1 MAAYSLKQAPQEAK
15 VVVPRLEPTESE
27 QDMPPPPP
35 RVPNAS
41 APMFI
46 PVNPDK
52 NLDISM
58 NQCESPPS
66 TFQLARPG
74 LAALAAAAAPTSMT
88 GKSTD
93 PSLLGKSLDS
103 SSSSKLSILIHASG
117 SASSNTCIKR
127 RPRSESLDVTSPRTT
142 KAIRYQ
148 HEYDPTLEN
157 GLTQELVPFS
167 IDEPVSPLA
176 RRRSASM
183 SLLSFSS
190 SRGSPCEPI
199 AEESQESQVFL
210 MEEETEL

>member
-15 VVVPRLEPTESE
+15 VVVPRLESTESE

-41 APMFI
+41 API
-46 PVNPDK
+46 LITKKPDK
-52 NLDISM
+52 NVDVSM
-58 NQCESPPS
+58 DQCESPPS

-74 LAALAAAAAPTSMT
+74 LAALAAAAAPPSMT
-88 GKSTD
+88 AKSTD
-93 PSLLGKSLDS
+93 LSFLGKSLD
-103 SSSSKLSILIHASG
+103 SSSKLSILIHAS
-117 SASSNTCIKR
+117 SSSGVPSSCVKR

-157 GLTQELVPFS
+157 SLTQKLLPVS
-167 IDEPVSPLA
+167 IDEPASPLA

-190 SRGSPCEPI
+190 SRTSPCDPI
-199 AEESQESQVFL
+199 AEESQENQMFL
-210 MEEETEL
+210 MEEETDL